1 MNEIRIV
8 WATERD
14 VPALL
19 EMIRGMAEYEK
30 LTHLFVATEDALRS
44 TLFGDRPAAEVLLAL
59 EEKECVGFALFFQNY
74 STFLAQPGLYLEDV
88 FVKPHARRRGI
99 GKALLARLAEIAR
112 ERGYGR
118 MEWTVL
124 DWNEPAISFYKR
136 IGADV
141 LADWRICRMTGDAIA
156 RLASESRAL

>member
-1 MNEIRIV
+1 MNQTRIV

-14 VPALL
+14 VPLL
-19 EMIRGMAEYEK
+19 LDMIRGMAEYEK

-44 TLFGDRPAAEVLLAL
+44 TLFGDKPAAEVMLAYDA
-59 EEKECVGFALFFQNY
+59 EECVGFALFFQNY
-74 STFLAQPGLYLEDV
+74 STFLAKPGLYLEDV
-88 FVKPHARRRGI
+88 FVKPHARRQGVGR
-99 GKALLARLAEIAR
+99 ALLARLAEIAC

-124 DWNEPAISFYKR
+124 DWNEPAISFYQR

-141 LADWRICRMTGDAIA
+141 LPEWRICRMTGEAIK
-156 RLASESRAL
+156 RLASEGRAL